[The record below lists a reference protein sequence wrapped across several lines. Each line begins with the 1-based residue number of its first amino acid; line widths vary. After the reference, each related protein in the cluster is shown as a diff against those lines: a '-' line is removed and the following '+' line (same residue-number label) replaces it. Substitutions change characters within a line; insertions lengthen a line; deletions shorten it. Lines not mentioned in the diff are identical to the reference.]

1 MSKLPMD
8 SIHLMVH
15 IFIYYF
21 VFVKPEKKKKKKKLS
36 WPLKC
41 KRKMLKSRSH
51 GLVFAY
57 NLFFVTADDAT
68 RGANDVHWRDET
80 FCILKTWVARG
91 H

>member
-1 MSKLPMD
+1 MSKLPID
-8 SIHLMVH
+8 SINLMVH
-15 IFIYYF
+15 KFIYYF
-21 VFVKPEKKKKKKKLS
+21 VLVKPGEKKKKLS

-57 NLFFVTADDAT
+57 NLFFVTADGAT